1 MIGTFIVII
10 DNEILN
16 FKKMK
21 HSKNL
26 YSIIVVLLLMPFLLF
41 CTACKQKSK
50 NETKAVKACVVF
62 PATIDAF
69 ERLKQGM
76 IEICKDSIE
85 LKFYSAEGDP
95 SKFETVIQNALLEN
109 PDYLVTIGTQMTN
122 TAFAP
127 KFESK
132 LKTVIAGA
140 ISSPELVESLV
151 NVGLHP
157 KRTRPVAIIS
167 DSPKE
172 DIYLLLGKTIKGVL
186 QNIKSVGIIYNT
198 AEINSKE
205 TAARI
210 IDAVKPLGIVI
221 EDGVINNAEDIEKIV
236 GKLLLKNVDA
246 IVIPHD
252 KYAVTK
258 ASSIVKRCMDR
269 NIPVFSLDD
278 GTVRKNDVAVGV
290 SVSYTIIGKLIG
302 NVLIDINS
310 GKAKAED
317 LPIISMDNAQIYI
330 NPTVLKKLNLTI
342 PEVLTSLIE
351 E

>member
-1 MIGTFIVII
+1 MKR
-10 DNEILN
+10 NNN
-16 FKKMK
+16 FY
-21 HSKNL
+21 L
-26 YSIIVVLLLMPFLLF
+26 IRAVYLFMPFLIF
-41 CTACKQKSK
+41 CTSCKQRSQNNNKIL
-50 NETKAVKACVVF
+50 KACVVF

-76 IEICKDSIE
+76 AEVCKDSIE

-109 PDYLVTIGTQMTN
+109 PDYLVTIGTQITN

-127 KFESK
+127 KFDSR

-172 DIYLLLGKTIKGVL
+172 DIYLLLGKTIKGILPNV
-186 QNIKSVGIIYNT
+186 KRVGIIYNT

-205 TAARI
+205 TATRI
-210 IDAVKPLGIVI
+210 IDAVKPSGIIV
-221 EDGVINNAEDIEKIV
+221 EEGVINNAEDVERIV
-236 GKLLLKNVDA
+236 RNLLLKDIDA
-246 IVIPHD
+246 IIIPHD
-252 KYAVTK
+252 KYAVTQ
-258 ASSIVKRCMDR
+258 ASSIVKRSMEK

-278 GTVRKNDVAVGV
+278 GTLRKNDVAVGV
-290 SVSYTIIGKLIG
+290 SVSYAMIGKMIG
-302 NVLIDINS
+302 NVLIDIHS

-317 LPIISMDNAQIYI
+317 LPIISLDNAQIYI
-330 NPTVLKKLNLTI
+330 NPTVLKNLRLTI
-342 PEVLTSLIE
+342 PEELTPFIE